1 MLRKKILLGIREDSR
16 GYKMVGLA
24 YRLRELGFYAKVL
37 KTEVSENFVPLYYI
51 EDIFEEEEQDF
62 DLCVIGPGRGAERQ
76 DELASFVD
84 RKSIPVLKLD
94 DWEDLDHIV
103 EKIQV
108 ELKGNS
114 LEPYSF
120 LFTLGLFNEHLTNN
134 HFIGVYEREGLMRN
148 LIREIVLAG
157 GHVSVIAGGDCARV
171 AYAQE
176 VIRVSDVAE
185 FQTVLDSRAF
195 RCDIVINAIRIPR
208 FGLARGE
215 KFTVEYRRY
224 FAEFSEKYLPFAD
237 EELYSGRQ
245 LIVEVSNSRND
256 NPESIRY
263 LFDNTRVSLVLQS
276 EISKETGEYKPFI
289 KLIHRDG
296 STDVVTFKDENML
309 CKDLLKE
316 LLAKLEG

>member
-1 MLRKKILLGIREDSR
+1 MLRKKILLGIREDGR
-16 GYKMVGLA
+16 GYKMVDLA
-24 YRLRELGFYAKVL
+24 YRLRDIGFYARIL

-62 DLCVIGPGRGAERQ
+62 DLLVIGPYSGPDTR
-76 DELASFVD
+76 DELADFIES
-84 RKSIPVLKLD
+84 RPMPVLRLD

-103 EKIQV
+103 ERIQV

-134 HFIGVYEREGLMRN
+134 HFIGVYERDGLIRGM
-148 LIREIVLAG
+148 IREIVLAG
-157 GHVSVIAGGDCARV
+157 GHVSVIAGGECPRI

-176 VIRVSDVAE
+176 VIRVRDVDE

-195 RCDIVINAIRIPR
+195 RSDIVINAIRIPR
-208 FGLARGE
+208 FGLAKGE
-215 KFTVEYRRY
+215 RFTVEYRRY

-276 EISKETGEYKPFI
+276 EISKDTGEYKPYV

-296 STDVVTFKDENML
+296 SADVVTFKDENML

-316 LLAKLEG
+316 LLARLEG